1 MSSEQVCEME
11 RPAGSQAPASVPSK
25 CTIHYTVVHCD
36 RECVTEG
43 DEFGE
48 GFTLLHE
55 TNGCSFFFACIFLHT
70 YCLLNSPWSE
80 LSFFFLIL
88 C

>member
-55 TNGCSFFFACIFLHT
+55 TNGCSFFLHVFFCILTAYSTVHGQN
-70 YCLLNSPWSE
+70 CL
-80 LSFFFLIL
+80 FFS
-88 C
+88 